1 MLSLEE
7 KVAILA
13 NDYDLEDVVN
23 DNDMEIFDVI
33 MLLVN
38 RGRIN
43 LDLYFTEDQLEME
56 E

>member
-1 MLSLEE
+1 
-7 KVAILA
+7 VAILA

-43 LDLYFTEDQLEME
+43 LDLYFITEDQLEME
-56 E
+56 EDQ